1 MQLCLARSAITHT
14 VSMATEQPGTQHR
27 LRGHRGYTVL
37 GFTFP
42 HSARVMPSFY
52 LLMSR
57 GPCWAAAQTH
67 LADGVHLGTWE
78 GPGTWQMAPA
88 FLAFVEGLLG
98 SSPDF
103 LLLFFFFFLNKAL
116 IFLDRQYNMVD
127 MLTVCY
133 LLGDLSKFLSLSP
146 SFLSWKITSHGS
158 YPL

>member
-1 MQLCLARSAITHT
+1 
-14 VSMATEQPGTQHR
+14 MATEQPGTQRR
-27 LRGHRGYTVL
+27 LRGQRGYTVL
-37 GFTFP
+37 GFTSP
-42 HSARVMPSFY
+42 HSVRVMPSFY

-88 FLAFVEGLLG
+88 VLAFVEGLLG

-103 LLLFFFFFLNKAL
+103 FLPFFFFLNKAL
-116 IFLDRQYNMVD
+116 ISVDRQCNMIV

-133 LLGDLSKFLSLSP
+133 LLGDVSKFLSLSP
-146 SFLSWKITSHGS
+146 SCLRWKITSHGS